1 MGLGRGEGGQGCT
14 SLQTTALMLQLLPKP
29 RISGDSQKSLI
40 GKEEKVSRNLIAI
53 DLFGGMLE
61 LISPT
66 LHPHPHPEC
75 CLSYQIKEETSG
87 AEVWVSLSTQVCY
100 SCLSQAASSVI

>member
-1 MGLGRGEGGQGCT
+1 MGLGRGEGGRGCS
-14 SLQTTALMLQLLPKP
+14 SLQTTEMQLLPKP

-61 LISPT
+61 LISP
-66 LHPHPHPEC
+66 PF
-75 CLSYQIKEETSG
+75 
-87 AEVWVSLSTQVCY
+87 
-100 SCLSQAASSVI
+100 ASSSSS